1 MSATSSAAPP
11 SLPTIDIMGV
21 DVVTA
26 TTGAAIAALDARLEA
41 GECIRL
47 AFLNAHGSNLAA
59 APDARFHR
67 ALASFVVLN
76 DGAGVNM
83 AARWL
88 HGAPFP
94 DNLNGTDFVPRY
106 LTETSR
112 SFRIFLL
119 GAEPGVAR
127 QAADEIQRIAPQ
139 HVIAGT
145 RHGYFQPPDAAAI
158 ALNIAHAQP
167 DLVLVALGN
176 PLQELFILEHFDAMG
191 CDMAIGVGALFD
203 FMSGRVTRAPGFLRS
218 LRMEWVY
225 RLAKEPRRL
234 WRRYVLGN
242 SKFIC
247 RLMWARMSRS
257 G

>member
-1 MSATSSAAPP
+1 MNAMPRSVTPD
-11 SLPTIDIMGV
+11 LPTVDIMGV

-26 TTGAAIAALDARLEA
+26 TTGAAVAALDARLDI
-41 GECIRL
+41 GQRIRL

-59 APDARFHR
+59 SDPAFRT
-67 ALASFVVLN
+67 ALGSFVVLN

-88 HGAPFP
+88 HGQPFP

-106 LTETSR
+106 LIDSR
-112 SFRIFLL
+112 RTFRIYLL
-119 GAEPGVAR
+119 GAQPGVAD
-127 QAADEIQRIAPQ
+127 QAAETIRRIAPR

-145 RHGYFQPPDAAAI
+145 RHGFFTPAEAPSI
-158 ALNIAHAQP
+158 ASEIAGTQA
-167 DLVLVALGN
+167 DLVLVAMGN
-176 PLQELFILEHFDAMG
+176 PAQERFILEHFDAMA
-191 CDMAIGVGALFD
+191 CDMAIGVGALLD
-203 FMSGRVTRAPGFLRS
+203 FMSGRVARAPELMRR

-225 RLAKEPRRL
+225 RLALEPRRL

-247 RLMWARMSRS
+247 RLIVARMSRGS
-257 G
+257 